1 MSPPATPGLLHWL
14 IPPPPSPNT
23 GTPAGIPRLPSLP
36 LRVNGDPSPGF
47 TECHAVASTAQ
58 RSVGS
63 VNKIML
69 SSFQCLLCS
78 CLLWSL
84 CLVCTSTAGLF
95 SGIVCT
101 TWRNF
106 LVTMVVIVSRHDLVL
121 SLSLG
126 MSNGAPNPVSPG
138 REVYLLMNGIKPPSP
153 EWIGLRAT
161 VIYPGTVP
169 LMAQSTDRSL
179 DSLSSS

>member
-1 MSPPATPGLLHWL
+1 
-14 IPPPPSPNT
+14 
-23 GTPAGIPRLPSLP
+23 
-36 LRVNGDPSPGF
+36 
-47 TECHAVASTAQ
+47 
-58 RSVGS
+58 
-63 VNKIML
+63 
-69 SSFQCLLCS
+69 
-78 CLLWSL
+78 
-84 CLVCTSTAGLF
+84 
-95 SGIVCT
+95 
-101 TWRNF
+101 
-106 LVTMVVIVSRHDLVL
+106 MVVIVSRHDLVL

-153 EWIGLRAT
+153 DWIGLRAT

>member
-1 MSPPATPGLLHWL
+1 
-14 IPPPPSPNT
+14 
-23 GTPAGIPRLPSLP
+23 
-36 LRVNGDPSPGF
+36 
-47 TECHAVASTAQ
+47 
-58 RSVGS
+58 
-63 VNKIML
+63 
-69 SSFQCLLCS
+69 
-78 CLLWSL
+78 
-84 CLVCTSTAGLF
+84 
-95 SGIVCT
+95 
-101 TWRNF
+101 
-106 LVTMVVIVSRHDLVL
+106 MVVIVSRHDLVL

-179 DSLSSS
+179 DSLSSSEYVERPGFLRTRKVFQIYTNRPSIFVGIQVTNPV